1 LSGELHVLLC
11 EQGADALRQ
20 DELTAL
26 LRQELLQLEV
36 TDVRPLQGGSA
47 PAGARG
53 LDAAAVGG
61 LAVALGQSAQG
72 LRAVVATVVGW
83 LSRGRDDAPRS
94 IRMEIDGDS
103 VEISG
108 VSRVDEGRLLDV
120 FIQRHL
126 PKADERWTADEEP

>member
-1 LSGELHVLLC
+1 MAGELHVLLS

-26 LRQELLQLEV
+26 LREELLQLEIS
-36 TDVRPLQGGSA
+36 DVRPLPGGSA

-72 LRAVVATVVGW
+72 LRAVVTVVVGW

-108 VSRVDEGRLLDV
+108 VTRMDEARLLDV
-120 FIQRHL
+120 FIQRHAV
-126 PKADERWTADEEP
+126 KAGGTWTADEGP

>member
-1 LSGELHVLLC
+1 MAGELHVLLS
-11 EQGADALRQ
+11 EHGADAWRA
-20 DELTAL
+20 DELTGL
-26 LRQELLQLEV
+26 LREELLQLEV
-36 TDVRPLQGGSA
+36 TDVRPLPGGPA
-47 PAGARG
+47 PEGARG

-83 LSRGRDDAPRS
+83 LSRGREDAPRS

-108 VSRVDEGRLLDV
+108 VSRVDEARLLDV
-120 FIQRHL
+120 FIQRHSVR
-126 PKADERWTADEEP
+126 AEGTWTADEEP